1 MPQLLD
7 QLTLSWFWRAAMIGV
22 ILGYAGRVFDH
33 AVWASG
39 RNTGQTAGDVVRF
52 AAMII
57 PLCATCGFVLGYAL
71 TVTTAY
77 VVRNSTVVEAA
88 SYGAPAL
95 MAFFATE
102 LRELLRRLWQ
112 RSAG

>member
-22 ILGYAGRVFDH
+22 IL
-33 AVWASG
+33 WASG